1 MEQPREMPE
10 ARAEAC
16 GEERGLS
23 PAAEERME
31 ERISLLLR
39 LRAQT
44 KQQLLE
50 YKSMIDANEGKTP
63 ELIMQEKE
71 IEVKIEDLENEIED
85 VKTNFEMKSLAL
97 SRQLK
102 QAGEMVWQVKQL
114 ADKSDDL
121 SLIPRTNMIDRENQ
135 PPQKMKLSAALQN
148 HMESVGPESG
158 VLTDDM
164 KHILK
169 LQKLIMKLQE
179 ESSELEK
186 KLLDVR
192 KKRLQLKQASRS
204 KLLEI
209 QTEKTK
215 QKEDVDKMENS
226 EMIKAMKEN
235 LQMEIKITTLFNML
249 SRGLILGSKVNWA
262 EDPALRETALQL
274 EESLNM
280 L

>member
-1 MEQPREMPE
+1 MEQPQEMPE
-10 ARAEAC
+10 AGAEAC
-16 GEERGLS
+16 EEERGLS
-23 PAAEERME
+23 PAMEERME
-31 ERISLLLR
+31 ERIILLLR

-97 SRQLK
+97 SR
-102 QAGEMVWQVKQL
+102 
-114 ADKSDDL
+114 
-121 SLIPRTNMIDRENQ
+121 
-135 PPQKMKLSAALQN
+135 MKLSAALQN
-148 HMESVGPESG
+148 HMESMGPESG

-204 KLLEI
+204 NLLEI

-235 LQMEIKITTLFNML
+235 LQMEIKITTVIQHAFQ
-249 SRGLILGSKVNWA
+249 GLILGSEINWA

-274 EESLNM
+274 EENLNM

>member
-1 MEQPREMPE
+1 MEQPQERP
-10 ARAEAC
+10 AAGAEAC
-16 GEERGLS
+16 GEERGVS

-39 LRAQT
+39 LREQT

-50 YKSMIDANEGKTP
+50 YKSMIEANEGKTP

-97 SRQLK
+97 NR
-102 QAGEMVWQVKQL
+102 
-114 ADKSDDL
+114 
-121 SLIPRTNMIDRENQ
+121 
-135 PPQKMKLSAALQN
+135 MKLSATLQN
-148 HMESVGPESG
+148 HLESVGPESG

-164 KHILK
+164 KHVIK
-169 LQKLIMKLQE
+169 LQKSIMKLQE

-192 KKRLQLKQASRS
+192 KKRLQLKQASRG

-226 EMIKAMKEN
+226 EMIKAMKNN
-235 LQMEIKITTLFNML
+235 LQMEMKITTVIQHAFQ
-249 SRGLILGSKVNWA
+249 GLILGSKTNWA
-262 EDPALRETALQL
+262 EDPALRETVLQL
-274 EESLNM
+274 ERNLTT